1 MRTTMKLSLTALALQ
16 LALAGCASIAPD
28 TNVLPQQD
36 LAKVQLAA
44 DIHLASEGWP
54 AARWWRQFQDAQL
67 DQLIEGALAASP
79 SLDVANA
86 RIGTALAA
94 FDAQHAQRGPSVD
107 LGADAGRQRYSANG
121 LMPAPIGGNYYN
133 EVTVGV
139 QAHYDL
145 DWWGKHKAQI
155 AASLGEVNARRAEY
169 AMAQQMLAA
178 EIAKHYFSMQSGWAR
193 MDNLHAL
200 VDLQR
205 QLVADKEKRIA
216 NGLGVSDD
224 HLSAQT
230 RLSLLQQQI
239 ALLETQVVTEREAL
253 RALLGTSLG
262 ADGTDLASLQ
272 PAQAQALPHALPGK
286 LGMELLARRPDLQ
299 AARWRV
305 QASLSNIEA
314 AQASFY
320 PDIDLGASFGL
331 DAIKLGKLLESGSR
345 TLFIGPALSLPLFDS
360 GRLQA
365 QLGGARSERNALIAD
380 YNQSVF
386 NVVRDVAQAG
396 ARVQGVENQLRL
408 QEDNLRASEAQL
420 RNAHARLAQG
430 LADRA
435 TELNAEMT
443 VRGQVDLG
451 MQLQNQR
458 QNAEINLTVALGGGY
473 RGSSDVTASASGIDS
488 TSGTDSKQ

>member
-1 MRTTMKLSLTALALQ
+1 MKLSLSVLALS
-16 LALAGCASIAPD
+16 LSLAGCASIPPD
-28 TNVLPQQD
+28 TQQLPQQD
-36 LAKVQLAA
+36 LATVQLAA

-54 AARWWRQFQDAQL
+54 AAQWWRQFQDDQL
-67 DQLIEGALAASP
+67 DQLIEQALAASP
-79 SLDVANA
+79 NLAVANA
-86 RIGTALAA
+86 RIGSALSA
-94 FDAQHAQRGPSVD
+94 FDAQHAERGPRLD
-107 LGADAGRQRYSANG
+107 LGANASRQRYSGNG

-145 DWWGKHKAQI
+145 DWWGRHKAQI

-169 AMAQQMLAA
+169 AMAEQMLAA
-178 EIAKHYFSMQSGWAR
+178 EIARHYFSMQNGWAR

-200 VDLQR
+200 VALQQ
-205 QLVADKEKRIA
+205 QLVVDKEKRIA

-253 RALLGTSLG
+253 RALLGGDSS
-262 ADGTDLASLQ
+262 ALASLQ
-272 PAQAQALPHALPGK
+272 PRQAQALPHALPGK

-305 QASLSNIEA
+305 QASMSKIEA

-331 DAIKLGKLLESGSR
+331 DAIKLGKLLQSGSR

-365 QLGGARSERNALIAD
+365 QLAGARSERNELIAD
-380 YNQSVF
+380 YNQNVF

-408 QEDNLRASEAQL
+408 QQENLRASEAQL
-420 RNAHARLAQG
+420 RNANARLKQG

-435 TELNAEMT
+435 TQLNAEMT

-458 QNAEINLTVALGGGY
+458 QDAEISLTVALGGGY
-473 RGSSDVTASASGIDS
+473 RGSSDFAASANTI
-488 TSGTDSKQ
+488 TTKQ

>member
-1 MRTTMKLSLTALALQ
+1 MKLSLRILALS
-16 LALAGCASIAPD
+16 LSLAGCASMAPD
-28 TNVLPQQD
+28 TQQLPQQD
-36 LAKVQLAA
+36 LATVQLAA

-54 AARWWRQFQDAQL
+54 AAQWWRQFQDDQL
-67 DQLIEGALAASP
+67 NQLIEQALAASP
-79 SLDVANA
+79 NLAVANA
-86 RIGTALAA
+86 RIGSALSA
-94 FDAQHAQRGPSVD
+94 FDAQHAQRGPRID
-107 LGADAGRQRYSANG
+107 LGANASRQRYSGNG

-169 AMAQQMLAA
+169 AMAEQMLAA
-178 EIAKHYFSMQSGWAR
+178 EIARHYFSMQNGWAR

-200 VDLQR
+200 VQLQQ
-205 QLVADKEKRIA
+205 QLVLDKEKRIA

-253 RALLGTSLG
+253 RALLG
-262 ADGTDLASLQ
+262 ADASALSSLQ
-272 PAQAQALPHALPGK
+272 PKQAQPLPHALPGK

-305 QASLSNIEA
+305 QAAMSTIEA

-331 DAIKLGKLLESGSR
+331 DAIKLGKLLQSGSR

-365 QLGGARSERNALIAD
+365 QLAGARSERNELIAD
-380 YNQSVF
+380 YNQNVF
-386 NVVRDVAQAG
+386 HVVRDVAQAG

-408 QEDNLRASEAQL
+408 QQENLRASEAQL
-420 RNAHARLAQG
+420 RNANARLKQG

-435 TELNAEMT
+435 TQLNAEMT

-458 QNAEINLTVALGGGY
+458 QDAEISLTVALGGGY
-473 RGSSDVTASASGIDS
+473 RGSSDFAASAN
-488 TSGTDSKQ
+488 TVTTVTTKQ

>member
-1 MRTTMKLSLTALALQ
+1 MKLSLSVLALS
-16 LALAGCASIAPD
+16 LSLAGCASIPPD
-28 TNVLPQQD
+28 TQQLPQQD
-36 LAKVQLAA
+36 LAAVQLAA

-54 AARWWRQFQDAQL
+54 AAQWWRQFQDDQL
-67 DQLIEGALAASP
+67 DQLIEQALAASP
-79 SLDVANA
+79 NLAVANA
-86 RIGTALAA
+86 RIGSALSA
-94 FDAQHAQRGPSVD
+94 FDAQHAERGPRLD
-107 LGADAGRQRYSANG
+107 LDANASRQRYSGNG

-145 DWWGKHKAQI
+145 DWWGRHKAQI

-169 AMAQQMLAA
+169 AMAEQMLAA
-178 EIAKHYFSMQSGWAR
+178 EIARHYFSMQNGWAR

-200 VDLQR
+200 VALQQ
-205 QLVADKEKRIA
+205 QLVVDKEKRIA

-253 RALLGTSLG
+253 RALLGGDRS
-262 ADGTDLASLQ
+262 ALASLQ
-272 PAQAQALPHALPGK
+272 PKIAQALPHALPGK

-305 QASLSNIEA
+305 QASMSKIEA

-331 DAIKLGKLLESGSR
+331 DAIKLGKLLQSGSR

-365 QLGGARSERNALIAD
+365 QLASARSERNELIAD
-380 YNQSVF
+380 YNQNVF

-408 QEDNLRASEAQL
+408 QQENLRASEAQL
-420 RNAHARLAQG
+420 RNANARLKQG

-435 TELNAEMT
+435 TQLNAEMT

-473 RGSSDVTASASGIDS
+473 RGSSDFAAT
-488 TSGTDSKQ
+488 TTKQ

>member
-1 MRTTMKLSLTALALQ
+1 MRTNMKLSLTVLALS
-16 LALAGCASIAPD
+16 LALAGCASIPPD
-28 TNVLPQQD
+28 TQQLPQQD

-44 DIHLASEGWP
+44 DLHLASEGWP
-54 AARWWRQFQDAQL
+54 SARWWRQFQD
-67 DQLIEGALAASP
+67 DQLSQLIDTALSASP

-86 RIGTALAA
+86 RIGSALSA
-94 FDAQHAQRGPSVD
+94 FDAQHAQRGPRVD
-107 LGADAGRQRYSANG
+107 LDANASRQRYSGNG
-121 LMPAPIGGNYYN
+121 LMPAPIGGNVYN
-133 EVTVGV
+133 EITVGV

-145 DWWGKHKAQI
+145 DWWGRHKAQI

-169 AMAQQMLAA
+169 AMAEQMLAA
-178 EIAKHYFSMQSGWAR
+178 EIARHYFSMQNGWAR
-193 MDNLHAL
+193 MDNLQAL
-200 VDLQR
+200 VELQR
-205 QLVADKEKRIA
+205 QLVLDKEKRIA

-253 RALLGTSLG
+253 RALLG
-262 ADGTDLASLQ
+262 ADASALASLR

-314 AQASFY
+314 AQAAFY

-331 DAIKLGKLLESGSR
+331 DAIKLGKLLQSGSR

-380 YNQSVF
+380 YNQNVF

-408 QEDNLRASEAQL
+408 QQENLRASEAQL
-420 RNAHARLAQG
+420 RNAHARMQQG

-435 TELNAEMT
+435 SQLNAEMT

-458 QNAEINLTVALGGGY
+458 QNAEINLNVALGGGY
-473 RGSSDVTASASGIDS
+473 RGSSDFTASA
-488 TSGTDSKQ
+488 QQ

>member
-1 MRTTMKLSLTALALQ
+1 MRTMMKLPLTVLALSVS
-16 LALAGCASIAPD
+16 LALAGCASIPPD
-28 TNVLPQQD
+28 TQQLPQQD
-36 LAKVQLAA
+36 LATVQLAA

-54 AARWWRQFQDAQL
+54 AAQWWRQFQDDQL
-67 DQLIEGALAASP
+67 DQLIDQALAASP
-79 SLDVANA
+79 NLAVANA
-86 RIGTALAA
+86 RIGSALSA
-94 FDAQHAQRGPSVD
+94 FDAQHAERGPRVD
-107 LGADAGRQRYSANG
+107 LDANASRQRYSGNG

-169 AMAQQMLAA
+169 AMAEQMLAA
-178 EIAKHYFSMQSGWAR
+178 EIARHYFSMQNGWAR

-200 VDLQR
+200 VALQQ
-205 QLVADKEKRIA
+205 QLVLDKEKRIA

-253 RALLGTSLG
+253 RALLGGDSS
-262 ADGTDLASLQ
+262 ALASLQ
-272 PAQAQALPHALPGK
+272 PRQAQALPHALPGK

-299 AARWRV
+299 ASRWRV
-305 QASLSNIEA
+305 QASMSKIEA

-365 QLGGARSERNALIAD
+365 QLAGARSERNELIAD
-380 YNQSVF
+380 YNQNVF

-408 QEDNLRASEAQL
+408 QQDNLRASEAQL
-420 RNAHARLAQG
+420 RNANARLKQG

-435 TELNAEMT
+435 TQLNAEMT

-458 QNAEINLTVALGGGY
+458 QNAEISLTVALGGGY
-473 RGSSDVTASASGIDS
+473 RGSSDFAGTAS
-488 TSGTDSKQ
+488 TNTTKQ

>member
-1 MRTTMKLSLTALALQ
+1 MRTNMKLSLTVLALS
-16 LALAGCASIAPD
+16 LALAGCASIPPD
-28 TNVLPQQD
+28 TQQLPQQD

-44 DIHLASEGWP
+44 DLHLASEGWP
-54 AARWWRQFQDAQL
+54 AARWWHQFQD
-67 DQLIEGALAASP
+67 DQLSQLIDTALSASP

-86 RIGTALAA
+86 RIGSALSA
-94 FDAQHAQRGPSVD
+94 FDAQHAQRGPRVD
-107 LGADAGRQRYSANG
+107 LDANANRQRYSGNG
-121 LMPAPIGGNYYN
+121 LMPAPIGGNVYN

-169 AMAQQMLAA
+169 AMAEQMLAA
-178 EIAKHYFSMQSGWAR
+178 EIARHYFSMQNGWAR
-193 MDNLHAL
+193 MDNLQAL
-200 VDLQR
+200 VELQR
-205 QLVADKEKRIA
+205 QLVLDKEKRIA

-253 RALLGTSLG
+253 RALLG
-262 ADGTDLASLQ
+262 ADASALASLR

-314 AQASFY
+314 AQAAFY

-331 DAIKLGKLLESGSR
+331 DAIKLGKLLQSGSR

-380 YNQSVF
+380 YNQNVF

-408 QEDNLRASEAQL
+408 QQENLRASEAQL
-420 RNAHARLAQG
+420 RNAHARMQQG

-435 TELNAEMT
+435 SQLNAEMT

-458 QNAEINLTVALGGGY
+458 QNAEINLNVALGGGY
-473 RGSSDVTASASGIDS
+473 RGSSDFTASA
-488 TSGTDSKQ
+488 QQ

>member
-1 MRTTMKLSLTALALQ
+1 MRTKMKLSLTVLALS
-16 LALAGCASIAPD
+16 LALAGCASIPPD
-28 TNVLPQQD
+28 TQQLPQQD

-44 DIHLASEGWP
+44 DLHLASEGWP
-54 AARWWRQFQDAQL
+54 AARWWRQFQD
-67 DQLIEGALAASP
+67 DQLSQLIDTALSASP

-86 RIGTALAA
+86 RIGSALSA
-94 FDAQHAQRGPSVD
+94 FDAQHAQRGPRVD
-107 LGADAGRQRYSANG
+107 LDANANRQRYSGNG
-121 LMPAPIGGNYYN
+121 LMPAPIGGNVYN

-145 DWWGKHKAQI
+145 DWWGRHKAQI

-169 AMAQQMLAA
+169 AMAEQMLAA
-178 EIAKHYFSMQSGWAR
+178 EIARHYFSMQNGWAR
-193 MDNLHAL
+193 MHNLQAL
-200 VDLQR
+200 VELQR
-205 QLVADKEKRIA
+205 QLVLDKEKRIA

-253 RALLGTSLG
+253 RALLG
-262 ADGTDLASLQ
+262 ADASALASLR

-314 AQASFY
+314 AQAAFY

-331 DAIKLGKLLESGSR
+331 DAIKLGKLLQSGSR

-380 YNQSVF
+380 YNQNVF

-408 QEDNLRASEAQL
+408 QQENLRASEAQL
-420 RNAHARLAQG
+420 RNAHARMQQG

-435 TELNAEMT
+435 SQLNAEMT

-458 QNAEINLTVALGGGY
+458 QNAEINLNVALGGGY
-473 RGSSDVTASASGIDS
+473 RGSSDFTASA
-488 TSGTDSKQ
+488 QQ

>member
-1 MRTTMKLSLTALALQ
+1 MHIYMKLSLNVLALSVS
-16 LALAGCASIAPD
+16 LALAGCASIPPD
-28 TNVLPQQD
+28 TQQLPQQD
-36 LAKVQLAA
+36 LATVQLAA

-54 AARWWRQFQDAQL
+54 GAQWWRQFQD
-67 DQLIEGALAASP
+67 DQLNQLIDQALSASP
-79 SLDVANA
+79 NLDVANA
-86 RIGTALAA
+86 RIGSALSA
-94 FDAQHAQRGPSVD
+94 FDAQHAQRGPRVD
-107 LGADAGRQRYSANG
+107 LGANANRQRYSGNG
-121 LMPAPIGGNYYN
+121 LMPAPIGGNVYN
-133 EVTVGV
+133 EITVGV

-169 AMAQQMLAA
+169 AMAEQMLAA
-178 EIAKHYFSMQSGWAR
+178 EIARHYFSMQSGWAR

-200 VDLQR
+200 VALQQ
-205 QLVADKEKRIA
+205 QLVLDKEKRIA
-216 NGLGVSDD
+216 YGLGVSDD

-239 ALLETQVVTEREAL
+239 AMLETQIVTEREAL
-253 RALLGTSLG
+253 RALLG
-262 ADGTDLASLQ
+262 ADASALASLQ
-272 PAQAQALPHALPGK
+272 PKQAQALPHALPGK

-305 QASLSNIEA
+305 QAAMSKIEA

-331 DAIKLGKLLESGSR
+331 DAVKLGELLQSGSR

-365 QLGGARSERNALIAD
+365 QLGGARSERNELIAD
-380 YNQSVF
+380 YNQNVF

-408 QEDNLRASEAQL
+408 QQENLRASEAQL
-420 RNAHARLAQG
+420 RNANARLKQG

-435 TELNAEMT
+435 TQLNAEMT
-443 VRGQVDLG
+443 MRGQVDLG

-458 QNAEINLTVALGGGY
+458 QDAEIKLSVALGGGY
-473 RGSSDVTASASGIDS
+473 RGSSDFASAP
-488 TSGTDSKQ
+488 TKQ